1 MRIQGRKPTKVLAVF
16 EEGKPPVPCKYKIKD
31 RYGQEETVVIH
42 KITTTRHHSAGNFAT
57 FSATKFL

>member
-42 KITTTRHHSAGNFAT
+42 KITSVDANPILFV
-57 FSATKFL
+57 